1 MGLMLRLL
9 LFAISFVSLVGISHM
24 ISSPKQTSGAIKMY
38 FIEQCGHCDVLKP
51 VWDIFK
57 KSRPHAQMVNC
68 GEVSCKGITAYP
80 TIIGTTAAGVEIEFD
95 GDRTL
100 NELVKFEKKLM

>member
-1 MGLMLRLL
+1 
-9 LFAISFVSLVGISHM
+9 
-24 ISSPKQTSGAIKMY
+24 
-38 FIEQCGHCDVLKP
+38 
-51 VWDIFK
+51 
-57 KSRPHAQMVNC
+57 MVNC

-80 TIIGTTAAGVEIEFD
+80 TIIGTTSAGVEIEFD